1 MVLSMGDS
9 DRLSVTLPSDPANL
23 PLVRHAIR
31 GFLSAGEV
39 ADPPAGE
46 VLLAVTEACA
56 NVVQHAYVG
65 ADQAGNIELEIERI
79 GDELVIAVRD
89 HGRGFAPRPNS
100 PGAGLGLPVI
110 ASLADRVEIR
120 PSIGQGT
127 EVTMAFS
134 LNEAA

>member
-1 MVLSMGDS
+1 MSDT
-9 DRLSVTLPSDPANL
+9 DRLSVTLPSDPGNL

-31 GFLSAGEV
+31 GFLDAGAV

-56 NVVQHAYVG
+56 NIVQHAYVG
-65 ADQAGNIELEIERI
+65 ADEPGEIELQAEKS
-79 GDELVIAVRD
+79 GDRLIISVRD
-89 HGRGFAPRPNS
+89 RGRGFAPRLDS

-120 PSIGQGT
+120 PIPGAGT
-127 EVTMAFS
+127 EVMMAFT

>member
-1 MVLSMGDS
+1 MSDS
-9 DRLSVTLPSDPANL
+9 DRLSVTLPSAPGNL

-31 GFLSAGEV
+31 GFLDASDV

-65 ADQAGNIELEIERI
+65 DPE
-79 GDELVIAVRD
+79 
-89 HGRGFAPRPNS
+89 
-100 PGAGLGLPVI
+100 PGAIELPVI
-110 ASLADRVEIR
+110 ASLTDRLEIR
-120 PSIGQGT
+120 PTPGSGT
-127 EVTMAFS
+127 EIMMAFA

>member
-1 MVLSMGDS
+1 MVLTMGDS

-65 ADQAGNIELEIERI
+65 LAQPGDIELEMKRT

-89 HGRGFAPRPNS
+89 HGRGFGPRLDS
-100 PGAGLGLPVI
+100 PGAGLGLPVM
-110 ASLADRVEIR
+110 ASLAQRLEIR
-120 PSIGQGT
+120 PVSDHGT
-127 EVTMAFS
+127 EVMMAFS

>member
-1 MVLSMGDS
+1 MSDS
-9 DRLSVTLPSDPANL
+9 DRLSVTLSSAPGNL

-31 GFLSAGEV
+31 GFLDASDV

-65 ADQAGNIELEIERI
+65 DPEPGAIELEA
-79 GDELVIAVRD
+79 ELSGNRLVSSVRD
-89 HGRGFAPRPNS
+89 HGHGFAPRLDS

-110 ASLADRVEIR
+110 ASLTDRLEIR
-120 PSIGQGT
+120 PTPGSGT
-127 EVTMAFS
+127 EIMMAFA

>member
-1 MVLSMGDS
+1 MGDS
-9 DRLSVTLPSDPANL
+9 DRLTVTLPSDAANL

-31 GFLSAGEV
+31 GFLSAGGV
-39 ADPPAGE
+39 PDPPTGE

-65 ADQAGNIELEIERI
+65 ADEPGELELELERTS
-79 GDELVIAVRD
+79 DELRISVRD
-89 HGRGFAPRPNS
+89 RGRGFAPRLDS

-110 ASLADRVEIR
+110 ASLANRLEIR
-120 PSIGQGT
+120 PADGHGT
-127 EVTMAFS
+127 EVMMAFS